1 MHTPGD
7 VYFLPPRAGEAVD
20 PTKGHRPHLA
30 LSTWE
35 PEPVVL
41 TLAYGSTKST
51 EAAAGAAF
59 VLIDPLRA
67 ASRHTGISAPTYFYP
82 SRLVSVLP
90 EDLPRPRGR
99 VVRELPAVRD
109 ALQMAL
115 GLGCGVTA
123 ESNVRGSNRRGR
135 LVRFTEKLTGLTGF
149 GHAIVVTE
157 PAYSRRGRQQTL
169 VPVFPEADFEMVD
182 LDFVAPASGWTRH
195 LRGRRESVIVSPS
208 MIFTVFEPDWIE
220 RYAGIVDPITMN
232 RLDEALRLHFGL

>member
-1 MHTPGD
+1 MPTPGD

-20 PTKGHRPHLA
+20 PTKGRRPHLA
-30 LSTWE
+30 LSAWE
-35 PEPVVL
+35 PESHVL

-59 VLIDPLRA
+59 VLIDPRRA
-67 ASRHTGISAPTYFYP
+67 ARAGLAAPTYFYP

-90 EDLPRPRGR
+90 EDLSSPGGR

-109 ALQMAL
+109 ALRTAL

-135 LVRFTEKLTGLTGF
+135 LVRFVEKMTELTGF

-157 PAYSRRGRQQTL
+157 PAYSRQGRQQTL
-169 VPVFPEADFEMVD
+169 VPVFPEADFDMVD
-182 LDFVAPASGWTRH
+182 LDLVAPASSWTRH
-195 LRGRRESVIVSPS
+195 LRGRREPVIVSPS

-220 RYAGIVDPITMN
+220 RYTGIVDPITMN